1 MNRYDELLEK
11 YDELTQLSKE
21 LALALADEVA
31 FVGSDAAEA
40 SLKVLAVV
48 RVKLGLG
55 KEFDAI
61 DTRCAGYNTLAGAG
75 IITGEK
81 E

>member
-1 MNRYDELLEK
+1 MTYNELLE
-11 YDELTQLSKE
+11 LSKN

-40 SLKVLAVV
+40 SLKVLATA
-48 RVKLGLG
+48 RVKLGLE

-61 DTRCAGYNTLAGAG
+61 DTLSGAG
-75 IITGEK
+75 IITGE
-81 E
+81 EN